1 MDEDDIENEGI
12 QEDQEKNTFE
22 YVFTSTELLPETK
35 HTKALRQKQQEE
47 LKRAQDQLKQV

>member
-1 MDEDDIENEGI
+1 MNLSMDEDDIENEGI

-35 HTKALRQKQQEE
+35 HTKALR
-47 LKRAQDQLKQV
+47 